1 VKKEKAAL
9 ATFSFWWRW
18 RKPKLR
24 FGHLLRKSSRFCV
37 PFASQKTDDAVSIPA
52 LHSKIQQKAPLTDA
66 FCVMVE
72 MAVIETASENTFPQI
87 STSVAVHFRFP
98 LRNAARQAFR
108 FGSPVLCDG
117 LQGSVPVHIYR

>member
-1 VKKEKAAL
+1 MCARENVLQKEKDHPKGLNPKDGLFHHFTDTVIAN
-9 ATFSFWWRW
+9 TFRHTTKDVRCSD
-18 RKPKLR
+18 
-24 FGHLLRKSSRFCV
+24 V
-37 PFASQKTDDAVSIPA
+37 
-52 LHSKIQQKAPLTDA
+52 
-66 FCVMVE
+66 CVMVE

-98 LRNAARQAFR
+98 LRNATRQAFR